1 LFPRVAAVV
10 ALEITFS
17 SSTAA
22 FSLSQGTMD
31 VAMLEPCPHGLR
43 LMLLEHHMAAGYRVP
58 AGRSR
63 RLITIREKHDY
74 TRIGG
79 Y

>member
-1 LFPRVAAVV
+1 
-10 ALEITFS
+10 
-17 SSTAA
+17 
-22 FSLSQGTMD
+22 MD
-31 VAMLEPCPHGLR
+31 VAVLEPCPHGLR